1 MIFMIDHSHLRH
13 FNLGI
18 SLPEKDHRSGRDD
31 LTGNIQA
38 MPAKTM
44 PIDVGFEFAI
54 TCGG

>member
-1 MIFMIDHSHLRH
+1 MIDHSHLRH

-18 SLPEKDHRSGRDD
+18 RLPEKDHRSGRDG